1 MSADRR
7 TLPPSGITAGYN
19 SEDFF
24 LPIAVVF
31 MMDGVLHR
39 VGKPSRRN
47 NGSYRG
53 INVKIV
59 SAKIVFA
66 GKNGFGHV
74 RIFFANKIL

>member
-1 MSADRR
+1 
-7 TLPPSGITAGYN
+7 
-19 SEDFF
+19 
-24 LPIAVVF
+24 